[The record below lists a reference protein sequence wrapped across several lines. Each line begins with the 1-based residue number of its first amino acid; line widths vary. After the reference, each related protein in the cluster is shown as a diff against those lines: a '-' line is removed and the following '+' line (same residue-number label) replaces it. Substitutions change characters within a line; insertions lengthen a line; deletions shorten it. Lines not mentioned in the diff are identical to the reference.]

1 MWEGRSTDRMT
12 TEAQRSDVATLLRT
26 EHAVARVLGC
36 SAGEEDARPELLEA
50 IGRALGWHV
59 GAYWEPEVGERTLL
73 RCVRTWHD
81 PAVDAEAFVRAS
93 LDVTY
98 DPDDVLPGRVWRSGE
113 PAWVADVRNRQDLP
127 RAGAA
132 ARSGLRTA
140 FGVPITGA
148 TDVLAAMEFFTTELH
163 APDDELL
170 ATMTSLGSQ
179 IGQFVERCRAQQAV
193 TVSDARKS
201 AILNAAFDCII
212 TMDGDGR
219 IVEVNEATV
228 RTFGYTADEMVGAEL
243 AALMIPD
250 HTREQHRRGL
260 ERYMRTGASRIV
272 GHPVNLVAMRA
283 DGSEFPVELAVTRP
297 ELPGPALFC
306 GYLRDVTEQLAAE
319 RALQHLADE
328 QAALRRVAT
337 AVAAEVE
344 QEQLFALVTE
354 EVGRLLEANRANVFR
369 YEDDHSVTA
378 VGTWSA
384 DAAVFVTAGTRIPL
398 DGPIATELVQRTGRP
413 ARVDDFSRVGGAT
426 GAQMRELGLKC
437 SVAAPVSFGGRLWG
451 ALSASS
457 VLPGPFPEGA
467 EHRLASFADLAA
479 QALANAEAR
488 EQLAASRAR
497 IVEAGD
503 AERRRLERNLHDGAQ
518 QRLVATSLSVRLA
531 ARRAHD
537 PDVRAMLERAGDEL
551 NLALE
556 ELRELAR
563 GLHPATLTD
572 HGLPAAIEAL
582 AARAPV
588 PVRIDIALEDRLPEP
603 IEAAAYYVVAETLT
617 NVAKYASASEA
628 RVLLARRDGHA
639 HVEVSDDGVGG
650 ADARAGSGLRGLADR
665 VEALGGRLTVT
676 SPPGEGTQVRAELPV
691 RPARGSARRP

>member
-1 MWEGRSTDRMT
+1 MT

-36 SAGEEDARPELLEA
+36 SEDEEDARPDLLEA

-59 GAYWEPEVGERTLL
+59 GAYWEPEVGERTVL

-98 DPDDVLPGRVWRSGE
+98 DPVDTLPGRVWVSGK
-113 PAWVADVRNRQDLP
+113 PAWVADVRERQDLP

-132 ARSGLRTA
+132 ARTGLRTA
-140 FGVPITGA
+140 FGVPVTG
-148 TDVLAAMEFFTTELH
+148 TTEVLGAMEFFTTELH

-193 TVSDARKS
+193 RASDARKS

-212 TMDGDGR
+212 TMDADGR
-219 IVEVNEATV
+219 IVEVNEATE
-228 RTFGYTADEMVGAEL
+228 RTFGYTAAEMVGADL
-243 AALMIPD
+243 AELMIPED
-250 HTREQHRRGL
+250 TRPAHRRGL
-260 ERYMRTGASRIV
+260 ERYVRTGTSRMV
-272 GHPVNLVAMRA
+272 GHPVHLMALRK

-297 ELPGPALFC
+297 DLPGPALFC

-319 RALQHLADE
+319 RALRHLADE

-344 QEQLFALVTE
+344 QDQLFALVTE
-354 EVGRLLEANRANVFR
+354 QVGLLLDANRANVFR
-369 YEDDHSVTA
+369 FEDDDTVTA
-378 VGTWSA
+378 VGTWSTGN
-384 DAAVFVTAGTRIPL
+384 AVYVTAGARIPL
-398 DGPIATELVQRTGRP
+398 DGPIATELVRRTGRP
-413 ARVDDFSRVGGAT
+413 ARVDDFARVGGTT
-426 GAQMRELGLKC
+426 GARMRELGLRC
-437 SVAAPVSFGGRLWG
+437 SVAAPVSIGGRLWG

-457 VLPGPFPEGA
+457 VDPGPFPEGA

-479 QALANAEAR
+479 QALANIEAR

-497 IVEAGD
+497 LVEAGD

-518 QRLVATSLSVRLA
+518 QRLIATSLAVRLA
-531 ARRAHD
+531 ARRLEGD
-537 PDVRAMLERAGDEL
+537 PEVHEMLARAGDEL

-556 ELRELAR
+556 ELREIAR

-572 HGLPAAIEAL
+572 HGLRAAVNAL
-582 AARAPV
+582 AALAPV
-588 PVRIDIALEDRLPEP
+588 PVLIEIDLEDRLPEA

-617 NVAKYASASEA
+617 NVAKYAAASEA
-628 RVLLARRDGHA
+628 RVHIARVDGRA
-639 HVEVSDDGVGG
+639 EVEVADDGVGG
-650 ADARAGSGLRGLADR
+650 ADARGGSGLRGLADR

-676 SPPGEGTQVRAELPV
+676 SPAGAGTQVRAELPL
-691 RPARGSARRP
+691 RPGRGSARRP